1 MLTFVSI
8 ERIRDPREFGAL
20 IRKARRARGF
30 NQIELASRAN
40 ISRSG
45 LQKIEEGRGSPSIE
59 TAMRLLRTLS
69 LDLGLVTRGDP
80 FVDPARKSQHGD

>member
-8 ERIRDPREFGAL
+8 ERIRDSRDFGAI

-30 NQIELASRAN
+30 SQIELASRAN
-40 ISRSG
+40 LSRSG

-69 LDLGLVTRGDP
+69 LDLGLLTRGNP
-80 FVDPARKSQHGD
+80 FVEPDEKTRHAD